1 MAPMRETGS
10 GFGVRALR
18 GGLALFTLSSVLIL
32 AGRSEARDGVVVK
45 DPATVL
51 ESAKEAI
58 RSRKGGVFVVRIEGT
73 DRLARWAV
81 WHIFTVEDVL
91 KPYRSD
97 EGAYFVP
104 LTINERT
111 PVDGQSRL
119 QAGERYLIVTRLE
132 WAAWSP
138 LYVKEAFHLGAAD
151 NAGLLDEIRAETKK
165 HAVYGSSRY
174 LRSEIGER
182 LGLEVSGVQTPH
194 ADGYVDPEP
203 FGVTR
208 EGVLEAVKA
217 GMDVLLVR
225 FVDSKGAA
233 LIAQDWQVET
243 LEDLAKGR
251 ITKRLW
257 VHDPEKYDDRF
268 ARSEK
273 MPAPYRLPKVLP
285 HRRYVILVDP
295 SAEGLPLMK
304 GMVPVISDD
313 DPTVRKIRAW
323 VRDAAGG
330 GKTPAKEDEATHK
343 AEKRGPAATDQLSRE
358 LLDSWTKMQYDLER
372 AGVKEAS
379 CKVRAT
385 VGEPPGK
392 AAAATGEYRWDGNSG
407 SLQWDDE
414 RVARMLDQQGW
425 SARKLDMWFKADR
438 RVDLEGTRL
447 NARKSED
454 GAVIRVEGG
463 DLKEIRFDRDG
474 VLTAVVST
482 VQGPSGPV
490 DTTLTFQYENAG
502 DLYAW
507 SGWTM
512 ELAVEGSKYVET
524 NTITTARVG
533 GFLVMTKAVAHSKVG
548 SPPNEMGLKK
558 VLTFSDWRIN
568 GEAIAAEGDTGRG
581 KRPDAER

>member
-1 MAPMRETGS
+1 MRETGS
-10 GFGVRALR
+10 GFAARALR
-18 GGLALFTLSSVLIL
+18 GDLALFTLASVLAL
-32 AGRSEARDGVVVK
+32 AGRSEAGDGVVVK

-91 KPYRSD
+91 KPYRND

-111 PVDGQSRL
+111 PVDGQPRL
-119 QAGERYLIVTRLE
+119 RAGERYLIVTRLE

-151 NAGLLDEIRAETKK
+151 NARLLDEIRAETKK

-174 LRSEIGER
+174 LRSEVGER

-203 FGVTR
+203 FGITP
-208 EGVLEAVKA
+208 EGLREAVKA

-233 LIAQDWQVET
+233 LIAQDWQVEI
-243 LEDLAKGR
+243 LEDLARGKA
-251 ITKRLW
+251 KNRLW

-273 MPAPYRLPKVLP
+273 MPVPYRLPKVLP

-295 SAEGLPLMK
+295 RAKGPPLMK
-304 GMVPVISDD
+304 SMVPVISDD
-313 DPTVRKIRAW
+313 DPTVRKIRSW

-330 GKTPAKEDEATHK
+330 GKPVAREDEATHEAGK
-343 AEKRGPAATDQLSRE
+343 KGPAATDPLSRE
-358 LLDSWTKMQYDLER
+358 LLDSWMKMQYDLER

-392 AAAATGEYRWDGNSG
+392 TAEATGEYRWDGNSG
-407 SLQWDDE
+407 SLRWDDE
-414 RVARMLDQQGW
+414 RVARTLDRQGW
-425 SARKLDMWFKADR
+425 SAGKLDMWFKADR
-438 RVDLEGTRL
+438 RIDLEGTRL
-447 NARKSED
+447 NAKKSEG

-463 DLKEIRFDRDG
+463 DLREIRFDRDG
-474 VLTAVVST
+474 ILTAVVST

-490 DTTLTFQYENAG
+490 DTTLTFQYEKAG

-507 SGWTM
+507 SGWIL

-524 NTITTARVG
+524 NTVTTARMG
-533 GFLVMTKAVAHSKVG
+533 GFLVMTRAVVHSKVG
-548 SPPNEMGLKK
+548 SPPNEMELKK

-568 GEAIAAEGDTGRG
+568 GEAITPEGKTERGERPAAER
-581 KRPDAER
+581 